1 MFYIFPFALTFIL
14 LILLS
19 TSLSSIHTLFSYDS
33 SYKTVTIVNAL
44 SSDQNNTMISY
55 HNPKNGISIQ
65 YPLDWNLSERAD
77 NGYHELNVVAEFLQP
92 VQNSYY
98 KPNISATHNSFRLSI
113 QNYTSFEGAKDA
125 NGMNNSL
132 QKIGNARMGAIGI
145 SCPGFDLKSY
155 SRNATLSGMPAYQ
168 IEFNYSYLDNNKKAT
183 EIWTIK
189 DDKVYII
196 DYVANGNIYDVTF
209 PIAKKMIDSFQ
220 IPS

>member
-1 MFYIFPFALTFIL
+1 M
-14 LILLS
+14 
-19 TSLSSIHTLFSYDS
+19 SLSSILKLNIDGS
-33 SYKTVTIVNAL
+33 SYGPVTIVNAL
-44 SSDQNNTMISY
+44 STDHNDKMISY
-55 HNPKNGISIQ
+55 HNIQNGISVQ
-65 YPLDWNLSERAD
+65 YPSDWKLSEQAD
-77 NGYHELNVVAEFLQP
+77 NSYHRLNIIAEFLQP

-113 QNYTSFEGAKDA
+113 QNYTSFEGPKDD
-125 NGMNNSL
+125 NSMDNKL

-155 SRNATLSGMPAYQ
+155 SRNSTLSGLPAYQ

-196 DYVANGNIYDVTF
+196 DYVANENIYDVTF